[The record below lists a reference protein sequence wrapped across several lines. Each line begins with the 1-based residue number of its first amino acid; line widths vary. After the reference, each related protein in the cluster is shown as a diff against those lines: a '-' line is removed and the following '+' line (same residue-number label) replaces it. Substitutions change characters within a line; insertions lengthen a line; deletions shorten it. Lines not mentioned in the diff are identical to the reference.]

1 MKQAPTQVGRGILA
15 EPRLTG
21 TVRPTILAFFLLC
34 LVGCKEQINR
44 VEWTTMGTVA
54 AVQWRGTGDDEMK
67 RIVEEVKRTFTEIET
82 LLNAHSPTSEIS
94 RLALLA
100 DEEVLAKCH
109 PLVKPCY
116 ETAFQLQSLSM
127 GAFNPRWRGPKTLD
141 LGGIAKG
148 FALDVAAKRI
158 RSNVKRDLLLDLGGN
173 LLAVRG
179 TWRTGV
185 YGTSET
191 IELTAGESSSTSAAY
206 FRGKHIRDGRTGQP
220 VTNNVK
226 SVTVVS
232 PDSAAWADGFSTF
245 YFILGR
251 PQKKI
256 PPQSKVIWVMKDGS
270 VKRNPL

>member
-1 MKQAPTQVGRGILA
+1 MRRV
-15 EPRLTG
+15 LT
-21 TVRPTILAFFLLC
+21 VLLLLSC
-34 LVGCKEQINR
+34 VACRDRVDR

-54 AVQWRGTGDDEMK
+54 AVQWKGAGDDDMK
-67 RIVEEVKRTFTEIET
+67 QIVNEVKRTFKEVET
-82 LLNAHSPTSEIS
+82 LLNAHAPNSEIS
-94 RLALLA
+94 RLAPLT
-100 DEEVLAKCH
+100 DEEVLATCH

-116 ETAFQLQSLSM
+116 ETAFLLRKLFV
-127 GAFNPRWRGPKTLD
+127 GAFNPRWRGEKTLD

-148 FALDVAAKRI
+148 FALDVAAARI
-158 RSNVKRDLLLDLGGN
+158 RPKIKRDLLLDIGGN

-191 IELTAGESSSTSAAY
+191 IELKENMSCATSAEY
-206 FRGKHIRDGRTGQP
+206 FRGKHIYDGRTGLP
-220 VTNNVK
+220 VSNDVK

-232 PDSAAWADGFSTF
+232 SMSAADADGFSTI

-256 PPQSKVIWVMKDGS
+256 PPESGIIWVMKDGR
-270 VKRNPL
+270 VVRK